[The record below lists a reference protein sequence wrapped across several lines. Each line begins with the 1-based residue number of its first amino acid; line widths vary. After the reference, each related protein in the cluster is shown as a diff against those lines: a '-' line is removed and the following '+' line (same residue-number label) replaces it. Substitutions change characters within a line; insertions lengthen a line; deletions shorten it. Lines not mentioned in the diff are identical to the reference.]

1 MSTLLEKSRDPG
13 TAPAPWHAG
22 ERALH
27 DRLGLADKME
37 RIGRMNIRSFMPDQ
51 HREFFAQ
58 LPFLILGSVDA
69 NGMPAASLLAGLPG
83 FARSPD
89 PQRLDIAAR
98 PVAGDPLDAALR
110 PGAPVGILGIELPT
124 RRRNRM
130 NGRVIASDSS
140 GFSVAVDQS
149 FGNCPQYIQRRDY
162 LVPEK
167 ARVPRVDALGDLD
180 SEARALITRADTFF
194 VASSAM
200 AEGPRAGRGADVS
213 HRGGRPGFVG
223 IESDGAL
230 IVPDFHGNRFFNTL
244 GNLLVHPQAGLLFPD
259 FATGDLLQLE
269 GATEIL
275 FDGPLLRAFRGAE
288 LLWRLRPARARW
300 LRGVLPFRLVLGDAS
315 PQSLRTGTW
324 REAQALLQGDRS

>member
-1 MSTLLEKSRDPG
+1 MSSLLEKTRDPG

-27 DRLGLADKME
+27 DRLGLGEKME

-58 LPFLILGSVDA
+58 LPFLILGSVDDG
-69 NGMPAASLLAGLPG
+69 GMPAASLLAGPPG

-89 PQRLDIAAR
+89 PHLLDIAAR
-98 PVAGDPLDAALR
+98 PVAGDPLAAALS
-110 PGAPVGILGIELPT
+110 PGALVGILGIELPT

-130 NGRVIASDSS
+130 NGRVIASNAR

-162 LVPEK
+162 LLPETSKVPHVE
-167 ARVPRVDALGDLD
+167 DLGDLD
-180 SEARALITRADTFF
+180 AEARALITGADTFF

-200 AEGPRAGRGADVS
+200 AEGPLASRGVDVS

-230 IVPDFHGNRFFNTL
+230 VVPDFRGNRFFNTL
-244 GNLLVHPQAGLLFPD
+244 GNLLAHPQAGVLFPD

-275 FDGPLLRAFRGAE
+275 FDGPLLRAYQGAE

-300 LRGVLPFRLVLGDAS
+300 LRGVLPFRLLLGEAS
-315 PQSLRTGTW
+315 PHSLRTGTW
-324 REAQALLQGDRS
+324 SEAQTLLQADRG

>member
-1 MSTLLEKSRDPG
+1 MSTLLEKRNDPG

-27 DRLGLADKME
+27 DRLGLGDKME

-69 NGMPAASLLAGLPG
+69 KGMPAASLLAGPPG

-89 PQRLDIAAR
+89 PHRLDIAAR
-98 PVAGDPLDAALR
+98 PVAGDPLEAALR

-130 NGRVIASDSS
+130 NGRVIASDAR
-140 GFSVAVDQS
+140 GFAVAVDQS

-162 LVPEK
+162 LLPEEGR
-167 ARVPRVDALGDLD
+167 APRVESLGDLD
-180 SEARALITRADTFF
+180 AEAGTLITRADTFF
-194 VASSAM
+194 VASAAL
-200 AEGPRAGRGADVS
+200 AEGPLASRGVDVS
-213 HRGGRPGFVG
+213 HRGGQPGFVG
-223 IESDGAL
+223 IVSDGAL
-230 IVPDFHGNRFFNTL
+230 VVPDFRGNRFFNTL
-244 GNLLVHPQAGLLFPD
+244 GNLLAHPQAGLLFPD

-300 LRGVLPFRLVLGDAS
+300 LRGVLPFRLVLGEAS
-315 PQSLRTGTW
+315 PHSLRTGTW
-324 REAQALLQGDRS
+324 REAQTLLQGDRG